1 MYIDMVGKK
10 LLRKNMILFEYIDQ
24 VYIMLQHSTTTI
36 NHLSIEN
43 VNEGQGE
50 KECSAI
56 RE

>member
-24 VYIMLQHSTTTI
+24 VYIMLQHSTITI

-50 KECSAI
+50 KSVLQ
-56 RE
+56 